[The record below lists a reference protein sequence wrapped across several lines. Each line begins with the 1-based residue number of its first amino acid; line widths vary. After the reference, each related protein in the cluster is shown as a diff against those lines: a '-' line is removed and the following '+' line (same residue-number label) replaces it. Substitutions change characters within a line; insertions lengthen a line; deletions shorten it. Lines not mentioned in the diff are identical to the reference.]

1 MSKRLRNTEVCA
13 DCSVP
18 EPRWAS
24 VNRGVLIC
32 DECCSV
38 HRSLGRHSSQ
48 VRHLTHTP
56 WPPTQL
62 QMVQT
67 LYSNG
72 ANSIWEHSLLD
83 PASVMS
89 GKRKANPQD
98 KLHPNKS
105 EFIRAKYQMLAF
117 VHRMPCRDDDSSTA
131 KDLSKQ
137 LHSSV
142 RTGNLETCLRL
153 LSLGAQANF
162 FHPEKGNTPLHVA
175 AKAGQVSQAE
185 LLTVYGADPGA
196 LDSNGKTPIDYAR
209 EAGHHDL
216 ADRLVE
222 IQYELTDRLAFY
234 LCGRKPDHKNGQHF
248 IVPQMAD
255 RNISLDLSELAK
267 AAKKKLQSLSNHLFE
282 ELAMDVYDEVD
293 RRETDAVWLA
303 TQNHSTLVTET
314 TVVPFLPVNPEYS
327 STRNQGRQKL
337 ARFNAHE
344 FATLVID
351 ILSDAKRRQQG
362 NTVASPKDNVELIL
376 KSVAVRH
383 CSDSQDNDQPDY
395 DSVASDEDTD
405 QELPSSKGDR
415 TKSLDSDL
423 SDGPITMQ
431 EYLEV
436 KNALSASEAKIQQLM
451 KANNNLSDELRLMQ
465 KKLQSLQSENTS
477 LRRQVTTNI
486 YQIPSGS
493 DYPDPSSPSA
503 LKRRQSAR
511 ASRPMS
517 MYETGSG
524 LKPYLPKGETPY
536 PEEGVPT
543 LQPFPHH
550 TERGAFVTT
559 SSSLPSFPSTL
570 SWSKDESAQKASKL
584 EKQSSMPESDYDNT
598 FYDSEMD
605 DSGLS
610 RRGRLR
616 NSGWL
621 GEGSSIPELDDLEME
636 SDPTL
641 PSTEDVI
648 RKTEQI
654 TKNIQEL
661 LRAAQDNKHD
671 SFIPCSER
679 IHVAVTEMAALF
691 PKRPRSETV
700 RGSLRLLTSSAYRLQ
715 SECRKAVPSEGC
727 PGPDMQLVTQQVI
740 QCAYDIAKAAKQL
753 VTITTK
759 ENTN

>member
-1 MSKRLRNTEVCA
+1 MSKRLRNTELCA
-13 DCSVP
+13 DCCVP

-38 HRSLGRHSSQ
+38 HRGLGRHSSQ
-48 VRHLTHTP
+48 VRHLTHST

-67 LYSNG
+67 LYNNG

-89 GKRKANPQD
+89 GKRKASPQD
-98 KLHPNKS
+98 KLHPNKF

-162 FHPEKGNTPLHVA
+162 FHPDKGNTPLHVA

-196 LDSNGKTPIDYAR
+196 LDSNGKTPIDHAR
-209 EAGHHDL
+209 EVGHYDL

-234 LCGRKPDHKNGQHF
+234 LCGRKPDHKNGEHF

-255 RNISLDLSELAK
+255 RNVSPDLTELAK
-267 AAKKKLQSLSNHLFE
+267 AAKRKLQSLSNHLFE

-293 RRETDAVWLA
+293 RRETDAVWLT
-303 TQNHSTLVTET
+303 TQNHSTLVSET
-314 TVVPFLPVNPEYS
+314 TLVPFLPVNPEYS

-362 NTVASPKDNVELIL
+362 NSVGSAKDNVELIL
-376 KSVAVRH
+376 KGVAVRH
-383 CSDSQDNDQPDY
+383 SSDY

-415 TKSLDSDL
+415 TKSLDSDI
-423 SDGPITMQ
+423 SDGPVTMH
-431 EYLEV
+431 EYMEV
-436 KNALSASEAKIQQLM
+436 KNALSASEAKIQQLL
-451 KANNNLSDELRLMQ
+451 KANDNLNDELRLMQ
-465 KKLQSLQSENTS
+465 KKT
-477 LRRQVTTNI
+477 
-486 YQIPSGS
+486 
-493 DYPDPSSPSA
+493 
-503 LKRRQSAR
+503 
-511 ASRPMS
+511 
-517 MYETGSG
+517 
-524 LKPYLPKGETPY
+524 
-536 PEEGVPT
+536 
-543 LQPFPHH
+543 
-550 TERGAFVTT
+550 
-559 SSSLPSFPSTL
+559 
-570 SWSKDESAQKASKL
+570 SKL
-584 EKQSSMPESDYDNT
+584 EKQSSVPESDYDNT
-598 FYDSEMD
+598 FNDSEMD
-605 DSGLS
+605 DSGFG

-616 NSGWL
+616 SSGWL
-621 GEGSSIPELDDLEME
+621 GEGNSIPEQEDLQTELDPM
-636 SDPTL
+636 L

-671 SFIPCSER
+671 RPCEREGVRRLRHSLGCFSTLVPWAEKASSPLQPLSLRSPDPTSCFVPCSER

-691 PKRPRSETV
+691 PKKPRSETV
-700 RGSLRLLTSSAYRLQ
+700 RGSLRLLTTSACRLQ
-715 SECRKAVPSEGC
+715 NECRKAVPLDGSS
-727 PGPDMQLVTQQVI
+727 GPDMQLVTQQVI

>member
-1 MSKRLRNTEVCA
+1 KSVRIMKDPYYTLSAQFIYHNCDLVVF
-13 DCSVP
+13 CSRS

-67 LYSNG
+67 LYNNG

-83 PASVMS
+83 PASVTS

-105 EFIRAKYQMLAF
+105 EFIRAKYQMLVF
-117 VHRMPCRDDDSSTA
+117 VHRIPCREDDSSTA

-153 LSLGAQANF
+153 LTLGAQANF
-162 FHPEKGNTPLHVA
+162 FHPEKGSTPLHVA
-175 AKAGQVSQAE
+175 AKAGQVSQVE

-196 LDSNGKTPIDYAR
+196 PDSRGKTPIDCAR
-209 EAGHHDL
+209 EAGHNDL

-234 LCGRKPDHKNGQHF
+234 LCGRKPDHKSGQHF

-255 RNISLDLSELAK
+255 SSADLSELAK

-351 ILSDAKRRQQG
+351 ILSEAKRRCLLVTFFK
-362 NTVASPKDNVELIL
+362 NPPDTRN
-376 KSVAVRH
+376 VAVRH

-436 KNALSASEAKIQQLM
+436 KTALSASEAKIQQLM
-451 KANNNLSDELRLMQ
+451 KANNSLSDELRLMQ
-465 KKLQSLQSENTS
+465 KK
-477 LRRQVTTNI
+477 VTTNI
-486 YQIPSGS
+486 YQIPSGT

-536 PEEGVPT
+536 SEEGIPT
-543 LQPFPHH
+543 LQ
-550 TERGAFVTT
+550 
-559 SSSLPSFPSTL
+559 SFPTHVSKTCSLL
-570 SWSKDESAQKASKL
+570 SFASKL

-598 FYDSEMD
+598 FNDSEMD
-605 DSGLS
+605 DSG
-610 RRGRLR
+610 GRLR
-616 NSGWL
+616 SSGWL
-621 GEGSSIPELDDLEME
+621 GEGSSIPELDDLEMD

-661 LRAAQDNKHD
+661 LRAAQENKHD

-691 PKRPRSETV
+691 PKKPRSETV
-700 RGSLRLLTSSAYRLQ
+700 RGSLRLLTSSACRLQ
-715 SECRKAVPSEGC
+715 GECRKAVPSEGC

>member
-13 DCSVP
+13 DCCVP

-67 LYSNG
+67 LYNNG

-83 PASVMS
+83 PASVTS

-117 VHRMPCRDDDSSTA
+117 VHRMPCREDDSSTA

-153 LSLGAQANF
+153 LTLGAQANF
-162 FHPEKGNTPLHVA
+162 FHPEKGSTPLHVA
-175 AKAGQVSQAE
+175 AKVGQVSQVE

-196 LDSNGKTPIDYAR
+196 PDSSGKTPIDCAR
-209 EAGHHDL
+209 EAGHNDL

-234 LCGRKPDHKNGQHF
+234 LCGRKPDHKSGQHF

-255 RNISLDLSELAK
+255 SSADLSELAK

-351 ILSDAKRRQQG
+351 ILSEAKRRQQG
-362 NTVASPKDNVELIL
+362 NPIVSPKDNVELIM
-376 KSVAVRH
+376 KNVAVRH

-465 KKLQSLQSENTS
+465 KK
-477 LRRQVTTNI
+477 
-486 YQIPSGS
+486 
-493 DYPDPSSPSA
+493 
-503 LKRRQSAR
+503 
-511 ASRPMS
+511 
-517 MYETGSG
+517 
-524 LKPYLPKGETPY
+524 
-536 PEEGVPT
+536 
-543 LQPFPHH
+543 
-550 TERGAFVTT
+550 
-559 SSSLPSFPSTL
+559 
-570 SWSKDESAQKASKL
+570 ASKL

-598 FYDSEMD
+598 FNDSELD
-605 DSGLS
+605 DSGFC

-616 NSGWL
+616 SSGWL
-621 GEGSSIPELDDLEME
+621 GEGSSIPELDDLEMD

-661 LRAAQDNKHD
+661 LRAAQENKHD
-671 SFIPCSER
+671 SFVPCSER

-691 PKRPRSETV
+691 PKKPRSETV
-700 RGSLRLLTSSAYRLQ
+700 RGSLRLLTSSACRLQ
-715 SECRKAVPSEGC
+715 GECRKAVPSEGC

>member
-1 MSKRLRNTEVCA
+1 MSKRLRNAEVCA

-56 WPPTQL
+56 WPLTQL

-117 VHRMPCRDDDSSTA
+117 VHRMPCRDDDSLTA

-196 LDSNGKTPIDYAR
+196 PDSNGKTPIDYAR

-362 NTVASPKDNVELIL
+362 NSVASPKDNVELIL

-423 SDGPITMQ
+423 SDNPITMQ
-431 EYLEV
+431 EYLDV
-436 KNALSASEAKIQQLM
+436 KNALTASEAKIQHLM

-465 KKLQSLQSENTS
+465 KK
-477 LRRQVTTNI
+477 
-486 YQIPSGS
+486 
-493 DYPDPSSPSA
+493 
-503 LKRRQSAR
+503 
-511 ASRPMS
+511 
-517 MYETGSG
+517 
-524 LKPYLPKGETPY
+524 
-536 PEEGVPT
+536 
-543 LQPFPHH
+543 

-570 SWSKDESAQKASKL
+570 SWSKDESIQKASKL

-598 FYDSEMD
+598 FNDSEMD
-605 DSGLS
+605 DSGLC

-616 NSGWL
+616 SSGWL
-621 GEGSSIPELDDLEME
+621 GEGTSIPELDDLEME
-636 SDPTL
+636 SDPSL

-691 PKRPRSETV
+691 PKKPRSETV
-700 RGSLRLLTSSAYRLQ
+700 RSSLRLLTSSAYRLQ

>member
-1 MSKRLRNTEVCA
+1 MSKRLRSNDICA

-18 EPRWAS
+18 DPRWAS
-24 VNRGVLIC
+24 INRGVLIC
-32 DECCSV
+32 DDCCSV
-38 HRSLGRHSSQ
+38 HRSLGRHISQ

-56 WPPTQL
+56 WPPTLL

-67 LYSNG
+67 LVSNG

-83 PASVMS
+83 PTSLMS
-89 GKRKANPQD
+89 GKRKASPQD
-98 KLHPNKS
+98 KVHPSKA
-105 EFIRAKYQMLAF
+105 EFIRAKYSMLAF
-117 VHRMPCRDDDSSTA
+117 VHRLPCREDDSVAA

-175 AKAGQVSQAE
+175 SKGGQILQAE
-185 LLTVYGADPGA
+185 LLAVYGADPGA
-196 LDSNGKTPIDYAR
+196 PDANGKTPCDNAR
-209 EAGHHDL
+209 QAGHHEL

-222 IQYELTDRLAFY
+222 IQYELTDRLTFF

-248 IVPQMAD
+248 IIPQMAD
-255 RNISLDLSELAK
+255 SLDLSELAK

-293 RRETDAVWLA
+293 RRETDAVWLT

-314 TVVPFLPVNPEYS
+314 TVIPFLPVNPEYS

-351 ILSDAKRRQQG
+351 ILSDAKRRQLG
-362 NTVASPKDNVELIL
+362 NPVTSPKENVEIIL
-376 KSVAVRH
+376 KNINDHHGGESH
-383 CSDSQDNDQPDY
+383 DNDQPDY

-405 QELPSSKGDR
+405 QEPAVKAVR
-415 TKSLDSDL
+415 AKSMDSDL
-423 SDGPITMQ
+423 SDGPITLQ
-431 EYLEV
+431 EYMEV

-451 KANNNLSDELRLMQ
+451 KVNSNLSDELRLMQ
-465 KKLQSLQSENTS
+465 KKLQTLQSENTT

-486 YQIPSGS
+486 CQV
-493 DYPDPSSPSA
+493 PSSEYPGPSNPSS
-503 LKRRQSAR
+503 LKRRPSAR
-511 ASRPMS
+511 GSRPMS

-524 LKPYLPKGETPY
+524 QKPYLPIGDITY
-536 PEEGVPT
+536 PEDSIAG
-543 LQPFPHH
+543 LQPFPQHIG
-550 TERGAFVTT
+550 RSAFVTS

-570 SWSKDESAQKASKL
+570 SWSRDENTRRASKL
-584 EKQSSMPESDYDNT
+584 EKQNSMPDSDYDNAAN
-598 FYDSEMD
+598 DLEPDEAGSCQKGKLK
-605 DSGLS
+605 SI
-610 RRGRLR
+610 GRY
-616 NSGWL
+616 
-621 GEGSSIPELDDLEME
+621 EETPILEME
-636 SDPTL
+636 NPDAEPDSTL

-661 LRAAQDNKHD
+661 LRAAQENKHD
-671 SFIPCSER
+671 SFMPCSER
-679 IHVAVTEMAALF
+679 IHVAVAEMAALF
-691 PKRPRSETV
+691 PKKPRSEMV
-700 RGSLRLLTSSAYRLQ
+700 RASLRLLTSSAYRLQ
-715 SECRKAVPSEGC
+715 SECKKALPMEPS
-727 PGPDMQLVTQQVI
+727 PTTDIQLVTQQVI

-759 ENTN
+759 ENNN

>member
-1 MSKRLRNTEVCA
+1 MSKRLRNSELCA

-56 WPPTQL
+56 WAPTQL
-62 QMVQT
+62 QMVQM
-67 LYSNG
+67 LYNNS

-98 KLHPNKS
+98 KVHPNKT
-105 EFIRAKYQMLAF
+105 EFIKAKYQMLAF
-117 VHRMPCRDDDSSTA
+117 VHRMPCRDDDSFTA

-175 AKAGQVSQAE
+175 AKAGQVFQAE

-196 LDSNGKTPIDYAR
+196 PDTSAKTPIDYAR
-209 EAGHHDL
+209 QAGYHDL

-255 RNISLDLSELAK
+255 RNISLELSELAK

-303 TQNHSTLVTET
+303 TQNHSTLVTDT

-351 ILSDAKRRQQG
+351 ILSDAKRRQLG
-362 NTVASPKDNVELIL
+362 NSTMSPKENVELIL
-376 KSVAVRH
+376 KSVSIRRG
-383 CSDSQDNDQPDY
+383 SEGLDNDQPDY

-405 QELPSSKGDR
+405 QEPPSGKDR

-423 SDGPITMQ
+423 SDGPVTVQ
-431 EYLEV
+431 EFLEV
-436 KNALSASEAKIQQLM
+436 KHALSASEAKIKQLM
-451 KANNNLSDELRLMQ
+451 KVNSNLSGELRLMQ
-465 KKLQSLQSENTS
+465 KK
-477 LRRQVTTNI
+477 
-486 YQIPSGS
+486 
-493 DYPDPSSPSA
+493 
-503 LKRRQSAR
+503 
-511 ASRPMS
+511 
-517 MYETGSG
+517 
-524 LKPYLPKGETPY
+524 
-536 PEEGVPT
+536 
-543 LQPFPHH
+543 
-550 TERGAFVTT
+550 
-559 SSSLPSFPSTL
+559 
-570 SWSKDESAQKASKL
+570 ASKM
-584 EKQSSMPESDYDNT
+584 EKQSSMSDGDYDNT
-598 FYDSEMD
+598 TNDSELE
-605 DSGLS
+605 DSGVG

-616 NSGWL
+616 SSGWL
-621 GEGSSIPELDDLEME
+621 GEGSSIPELDDLEAE
-636 SDPTL
+636 PDSAL

-654 TKNIQEL
+654 TKNIQDL
-661 LRAAQDNKHD
+661 LRAAQENKHD

-700 RGSLRLLTSSAYRLQ
+700 RGPLRLLTSSAFRLQ
-715 SECRKAVPSEGC
+715 GECQKAVPPEGG

-759 ENTN
+759 ENSN

>member
-1 MSKRLRNTEVCA
+1 MSKRLRNSEVCA

-67 LYSNG
+67 LYGNG

-98 KLHPNKS
+98 KLHPNKT
-105 EFIRAKYQMLAF
+105 EFIKAKYQMLAF
-117 VHRMPCRDDDSSTA
+117 VHRMPCREDDSSTA

-196 LDSNGKTPIDYAR
+196 PDSSGKTPIDYAR
-209 EAGHHDL
+209 QAGHHDL

-255 RNISLDLSELAK
+255 SSIDLSELAK

-362 NTVASPKDNVELIL
+362 NSIASPKDNVELIL
-376 KSVAVRH
+376 KSVGVRH
-383 CSDSQDNDQPDY
+383 GSDCQDNDQPDY

-431 EYLEV
+431 EFLDV

-451 KANNNLSDELRLMQ
+451 KVNNNLSDELRLMQ

-536 PEEGVPT
+536 PEEGIPT
-543 LQPFPHH
+543 LQPFPPH

-570 SWSKDESAQKASKL
+570 SWSKDESAQKASKF
-584 EKQSSMPESDYDNT
+584 EKQSSMPDSDYDNT
-598 FYDSEMD
+598 FNDSEMD

-616 NSGWL
+616 SSGWL
-621 GEGSSIPELDDLEME
+621 GEGSSIPELDDLELE

-661 LRAAQDNKHD
+661 LRAAQENKHD

-691 PKRPRSETV
+691 PKKPRSETV

-715 SECRKAVPSEGC
+715 SECRKAVPSEGG

>member
-13 DCSVP
+13 DCCVP

-67 LYSNG
+67 LYNNG

-83 PASVMS
+83 PASVTS

-117 VHRMPCRDDDSSTA
+117 VHRMPCREDDSSTA

-153 LSLGAQANF
+153 LTLGAQANF
-162 FHPEKGNTPLHVA
+162 FHPEKGSTPLHVA
-175 AKAGQVSQAE
+175 AKVGQVSQVE

-196 LDSNGKTPIDYAR
+196 PDSSGKTPIDCAR
-209 EAGHHDL
+209 EAGHNDL

-234 LCGRKPDHKNGQHF
+234 LCGRKPDHKSGQHF

-255 RNISLDLSELAK
+255 SADLSELAK

-351 ILSDAKRRQQG
+351 ILSEAKRRQQG
-362 NTVASPKDNVELIL
+362 NPIVSPKDNVELIM
-376 KSVAVRH
+376 KNVAVRH

-486 YQIPSGS
+486 YQIPSGT

-536 PEEGVPT
+536 SEEGIPT
-543 LQPFPHH
+543 LQPFPPH

-570 SWSKDESAQKASKL
+570 SWSKDDSAQKASKL

-598 FYDSEMD
+598 FNDSELD
-605 DSGLS
+605 DSGRFC

-616 NSGWL
+616 SSGWL
-621 GEGSSIPELDDLEME
+621 GEGSSIPELDDLEMD

-661 LRAAQDNKHD
+661 LRAAQENKHD
-671 SFIPCSER
+671 SFVPCSER

-691 PKRPRSETV
+691 PKKPRSETV
-700 RGSLRLLTSSAYRLQ
+700 RGSLRLLTSSACRLQ
-715 SECRKAVPSEGC
+715 GECRKAVPSEGC